1 MTNIDKAV
9 ELAREHMA
17 DRDAECNCDYPTCVL
32 ARAVLAM
39 AAVVEAAR
47 KQAAAALD
55 TENIDDRHWC
65 DATTATEVAVRTL
78 DAEARRG

>member
-9 ELAREHMA
+9 ELARAVLLIEP
-17 DRDAECNCDYPTCVL
+17 RDAQEHALDL

-65 DATTATEVAVRTL
+65 DATTATEVAARTL